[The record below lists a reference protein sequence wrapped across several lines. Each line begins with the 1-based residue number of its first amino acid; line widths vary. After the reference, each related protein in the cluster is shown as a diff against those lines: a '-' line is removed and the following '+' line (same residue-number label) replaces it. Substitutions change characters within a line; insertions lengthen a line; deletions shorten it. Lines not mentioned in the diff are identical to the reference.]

1 MKCGSDKMVRLG
13 GWVTGCLAAAGLLAG
28 IQTASAAV
36 LANYQFTGNS
46 LASTDAEIHST
57 AGTFS
62 SGSGITASF
71 NRTGNAGP
79 SRFARGSTT
88 GTTQTANDYFSFT
101 VTASLGYQLNLNGA
115 TLTFDAQNVDR
126 SGGNQTANWA
136 VRTSLD
142 SFNANVGTGTFNE
155 SAFTAETTTFSGATY
170 DGLTSFE
177 VRIYMWD
184 PNGSSQTR
192 FDNFTLNGLV
202 VAVPEPVHYALG
214 IFGLGFA
221 GFRVRRHYRARRR
234 IV

>member
-1 MKCGSDKMVRLG
+1 MRALIC
-13 GWVTGCLAAAGLLAG
+13 
-28 IQTASAAV
+28 
-36 LANYQFTGNS
+36 
-46 LASTDAEIHST
+46 
-57 AGTFS
+57 
-62 SGSGITASF
+62 
-71 NRTGNAGP
+71 
-79 SRFARGSTT
+79 
-88 GTTQTANDYFSFT
+88 
-101 VTASLGYQLNLNGA
+101 
-115 TLTFDAQNVDR
+115 
-126 SGGNQTANWA
+126 TANWA

-142 SFNANVGTGTFNE
+142 NFSANVGNGTFREN
-155 SAFTAETTTFSGATY
+155 AFKTETTTFTGATY

-184 PNGSSQTR
+184 PRGSSETR

>member
-1 MKCGSDKMVRLG
+1 MVRLG
-13 GWVTGCLAAAGLLAG
+13 VRATGCLVAACLLAG
-28 IQTASAAV
+28 IRTAPAAV

-46 LASTDAEIHST
+46 RTSTDAEANSNAGIFTDGSGIIPGFST
-57 AGTFS
+57 AGKP
-62 SGSGITASF
+62 
-71 NRTGNAGP
+71 GP
-79 SRFARGSTT
+79 SIFALGSTT
-88 GTTQTANDYFSFT
+88 GISQDVNDYFSFT
-101 VTASLGYQLNLNGA
+101 VTASSGYQLNLNGF
-115 TLTFDAQNVDR
+115 TLTFDAQNVDG
-126 SGGNQTANWA
+126 SKGKQAASWA

-142 SFNANVGTGTFNE
+142 SFNANVGTGTFKE
-155 SAFTAETTTFSGATY
+155 KAFTTETATFNGTTY

-184 PNGSSQTR
+184 PRGSSETR
-192 FDNFTLNGLV
+192 FDNVTLNGLV

>member
-1 MKCGSDKMVRLG
+1 MVRLG
-13 GWVTGCLAAAGLLAG
+13 GWVTGCLIAVSLLAG
-28 IQTASAAV
+28 IRTAPAAV
-36 LANYQFTGNS
+36 LASYQFTGNS
-46 LASTDAEIHST
+46 LASSDAETHST

-62 SGSGITASF
+62 SGLGITANFSG
-71 NRTGNAGP
+71 TGNPGP
-79 SRFARGSTT
+79 SRFALGSTT
-88 GTTQTANDYFSFT
+88 GVSQDVNDYFAFT
-101 VTASLGYQLNLNGA
+101 VTASSGYQLNLNGF
-115 TLTFDAQNVDR
+115 TLTFDALNVDG
-126 SGGNQTANWA
+126 SKGKQAASWA

-142 SFNANVGTGTFNE
+142 SFNANVGNGTFKE
-155 SAFTAETTTFSGATY
+155 KAFTTETTTFNGATY

-184 PNGSSQTR
+184 PRGSSETR

-221 GFRVRRHYRARRR
+221 GFRIRRHYRARRR